1 MLGDQA
7 PAIYNTRFQNVNHY
21 FGGEAGS
28 SLFPVGGIH
37 AITVF
42 TARLVFSGF
51 PGGSDGKESTCN
63 AEDQIGQVPWK
74 RKRQPTPV
82 FLPGESC
89 GERSLVRQKFME
101 SYRLLLAAEA
111 LIPLTL
117 VGCLHSSWKEMTNFN
132 W

>member
-51 PGGSDGKESTCN
+51 PGGSGSKESACN
-63 AEDQIGQVPWK
+63 AGDLASIPGLG
-74 RKRQPTPV
+74 R
-82 FLPGESC
+82 FLGGGHGNPLWYSC
-89 GERSLVRQKFME
+89 LKNPMERG
-101 SYRLLLAAEA
+101 A
-111 LIPLTL
+111 
-117 VGCLHSSWKEMTNFN
+117 W
-132 W
+132 